1 MLSFPTGVSSRTLT
15 VDVTGDRND
24 ELDELLVVNLSNPTG
39 GHIQDGQGEGTITD
53 DDSSPVASSQSP
65 STDEDTALPLT
76 LGATDADGDSLTYSL
91 LTEPEHGT
99 LAGASASRTY
109 TPAAD
114 FNGTDSFT
122 FEATDGVNDSNIATV
137 TITVNAVNDPPVAT
151 ANSAILA
158 EDSFALAPLPAT
170 DVDGDPLSYA
180 IADGPAHGSLS
191 GSGGSRTYTPDAN
204 YNGPDSF
211 TFVANDG
218 TADSNVATVSLTVV
232 PVNDAPVAASDAATV
247 AEDGATALDVLANDS
262 DVDGDTLTVTRWARL
277 RTGRRSSRGTAPS
290 CTRPRRTTTAA
301 TASRTRSPTGT
312 AARTPLRPRS
322 PSPRST
328 TRRSRRTARPRWRRT
343 LPRTSRS
350 TRRTSTA
357 TRSPTRS

>member
-170 DVDGDPLSYA
+170 DADGDPLSYA

-191 GSGGSRTYTPDAN
+191 GSGGEPDVHARRELQRH
-204 YNGPDSF
+204 GLLHLRRQRRDRGLECRHGL
-211 TFVANDG
+211 ADG
-218 TADSNVATVSLTVV
+218 RPGQRRAC
-232 PVNDAPVAASDAATV
+232 
-247 AEDGATALDVLANDS
+247 
-262 DVDGDTLTVTRWARL
+262 R
-277 RTGRRSSRGTAPS
+277 GR
-290 CTRPRRTTTAA
+290 
-301 TASRTRSPTGT
+301 
-312 AARTPLRPRS
+312 
-322 PSPRST
+322 
-328 TRRSRRTARPRWRRT
+328 
-343 LPRTSRS
+343 
-350 TRRTSTA
+350 
-357 TRSPTRS
+357 